1 MDIEY
6 FTKER
11 IKFTKYFYENGCI
24 PFQETIDLIE
34 REQHPYVPVYDESG
48 EPQFMSEWLQARDG
62 IESIGLASL
71 SMLSSSLQ
79 IYMNAWL
86 DRFNVPSSKRKG
98 KKGWFDAMKK
108 AMRNCGVDFTT
119 CKLDLDILEQLVLA
133 RNRVQHADNITSN
146 TVTHLPKELA
156 RFPSPTFV
164 DPSYL
169 GSTNTWFSYP
179 RVYVDQPKID
189 ETASLIEGFCE
200 WLEAEFVRLEQDRVR
215 KKQKV

>member
-1 MDIEY
+1 MDIEL

-71 SMLSSSLQ
+71 SMFSSSLQ
-79 IYMNAWL
+79 IYMNSWL
-86 DRFNVPSSKRKG
+86 DRFNVPKSVRKG

-108 AMRNCGVDFTT
+108 AMRNRGVDFTT

-133 RNRVQHADNITSN
+133 RNRVQHADDITSN
-146 TVTHLPKELA
+146 TVDHLPKELDK
-156 RFPSPTFV
+156 FPSPVFV
-164 DPSYL
+164 DPKDPSL
-169 GSTNTWFSYP
+169 SKSWFGSP
-179 RVYVDQPKID
+179 RVYVDRLKID
-189 ETASLIEGFCE
+189 ETAALIESFCE
-200 WLEAEFVRLEQDRVR
+200 WLETEFVRLERDRIK
-215 KKQKV
+215 KKQKI